1 MKILVLVKQ
10 VPDTYGERHLSTD
23 TGRVIRDG
31 VENVIDEV
39 GERALEVAL
48 QYKDANKDTQ
58 VTVATMGPK
67 ATSEAIKKALAM
79 GADDAVHVLDDTLA
93 GADLG
98 LTAEVL
104 AAVATK
110 VGFDLIITGN
120 ESTDGR
126 GGVMPAMIA
135 EKLGLPHA
143 TFLNAVEISSS
154 GVSGQRQ
161 TEAGTLDVSTP
172 LPAII
177 SITERGPEA
186 RFPSFKGLLGAKK
199 KPVATETL
207 ASLGVTA
214 PAGKSEVVSAAAR
227 PPREAGV
234 KIIDDSGDSAAQLVA
249 FLASNRVI

>member
-58 VTVATMGPK
+58 VTIATMGPK
-67 ATSEAIKKALAM
+67 GTSEAIKKALAM

-104 AAVATK
+104 SAVATK

-135 EKLGLPHA
+135 EKLGVPHA
-143 TFLNAVEISSS
+143 TFLNSVAISGS

-161 TEAGTLDVSTP
+161 TEAGTLDVSAP
-172 LPAII
+172 LPAVI

-199 KPVATETL
+199 KPVAIETF

-214 PAGKSEVVSAAAR
+214 PAGKSEIVSATAR

-234 KIIDDSGDSAAQLVA
+234 KITDDSGDSAAQLVA